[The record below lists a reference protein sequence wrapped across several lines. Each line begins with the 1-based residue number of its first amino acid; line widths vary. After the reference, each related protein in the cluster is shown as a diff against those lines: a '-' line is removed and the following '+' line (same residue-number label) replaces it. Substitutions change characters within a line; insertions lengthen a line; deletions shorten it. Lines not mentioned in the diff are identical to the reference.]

1 MHFHRLR
8 FIFSIAALLLLSSC
22 ASVFQGRNYS
32 HLKYV
37 KVKDQHGSSATEK
50 LTRDV
55 NEVMALQGVRTNAI
69 AQFASPDQIIRE
81 RNFADHLNDITSGM
95 SRSSTIHTEVSKSN
109 AFSNV
114 PLLSERQQKKLES
127 PTDQLFGDMDHD
139 LRLGILLIIG
149 GIVVALFVFIP
160 TIGWLFGVIA
170 TILVL
175 IGLVYIIKYIVEK
188 G

>member
-1 MHFHRLR
+1 MHFHHCR
-8 FIFSIAALLLLSSC
+8 FILSIAALLLLSSC

-37 KVKDQHGSSATEK
+37 KVKEHHTSLSKAKPELGE
-50 LTRDV
+50 
-55 NEVMALQGVRTNAI
+55 NELFALQDVRTNAM
-69 AQFASPDQIIRE
+69 AQLESSDLIILE
-81 RNFADHLNDITSGM
+81 RKFADHFNDITSGM
-95 SRSSTIHTEVSKSN
+95 ARSSTVHTEVLKSHT
-109 AFSNV
+109 FTNV
-114 PLLSERQQKKLES
+114 PLLSERKQKKLEAA
-127 PTDQLFGDMDHD
+127 TDQLFGDMDHD

>member
-1 MHFHRLR
+1 
-8 FIFSIAALLLLSSC
+8 
-22 ASVFQGRNYS
+22 
-32 HLKYV
+32 
-37 KVKDQHGSSATEK
+37 
-50 LTRDV
+50 
-55 NEVMALQGVRTNAI
+55 
-69 AQFASPDQIIRE
+69 
-81 RNFADHLNDITSGM
+81 
-95 SRSSTIHTEVSKSN
+95 
-109 AFSNV
+109 
-114 PLLSERQQKKLES
+114 
-127 PTDQLFGDMDHD
+127 MDHD